1 MSCELRIPH
10 LEDNEYLYPKTTPH
24 KYAPSHHSFADSQLR
39 FSSPRFDSFK
49 QNSMTESTSTKFG
62 SMSSTRRLGEISATW
77 ALDRKNQ
84 APNGRESEKLLIQE
98 LEEACE
104 KDNSEAEIVDRRE
117 RCDRIEAHSRDRGR
131 DRQIDT
137 FESRNYNE
145 GERKEGFDEGERKP
159 VRYNSHSYIRRDYDV
174 TPLNISKASQF
185 NSRPYTHREVENAY
199 TDRVA
204 ISPKYD
210 TAPYTT
216 RESYKN
222 YDSTPHRF
230 ELERSLNRCDL
241 DRFPQ
246 RTEIDSFTQG
256 SEPNRFPQRTEV
268 DRVPQR
274 DELGI
279 YPQRTES
286 DRYPQRAEVDRFPQG
301 SELDRY
307 PQRLKLDTPH
317 RSDLEITAHRHD
329 LENFPHRPELD
340 TTPHRLELEL
350 DSMINSINRVALILK
365 RQDYDITLDKLP
377 EDYSHY
383 SIIDK
388 LLLSR
393 TWTQSL
399 YQDFLLKPKPKPS
412 SRYTDSTPI
421 IETPPNKP
429 IKSKSTKRA
438 PQPSFQAEESKCE
451 DCTKRGKGRRCEG
464 CGNNSKKAV
473 GEPKL
478 RRYPSTK
485 RKLKSLTKKYFV

>member
-49 QNSMTESTSTKFG
+49 QNSMIESSSSKFG
-62 SMSSTRRLGEISATW
+62 SMSSTRRLGEISACW
-77 ALDRKNQ
+77 GLDRKNEGS
-84 APNGRESEKLLIQE
+84 NVRENEKLLIEE
-98 LEEACE
+98 LEEGCE
-104 KDNSEAEIVDRRE
+104 KDNSEAEILDR
-117 RCDRIEAHSRDRGR
+117 RDRGR
-131 DRQIDT
+131 DRREIDI
-137 FESRNYNE
+137 FESSNLNKRESE
-145 GERKEGFDEGERKP
+145 GERKLG
-159 VRYNSHSYIRRDYDV
+159 RYNSHSYIRRDYDV
-174 TPLNISKASQF
+174 TPLNISKASQL
-185 NSRPYTHREVENAY
+185 NSKPYIHREVENAY
-199 TDRVA
+199 TDRVP

-222 YDSTPHRF
+222 YGSTPHRF
-230 ELERSLNRCDL
+230 ELERSLNRSDL

-246 RTEIDSFTQG
+246 RTELERFTQG
-256 SEPNRFPQRTEV
+256 S
-268 DRVPQR
+268 
-274 DELGI
+274 
-279 YPQRTES
+279 
-286 DRYPQRAEVDRFPQG
+286 A
-301 SELDRY
+301 LDKY

-317 RSDLEITAHRHD
+317 RSNLEITPHRHD
-329 LENFPHRPELD
+329 LDNFPSRTELD

-365 RQDYDITLDKLP
+365 RQNYDITLDNLP
-377 EDYSHY
+377 EDYCQY

-399 YQDFLLKPKPKPS
+399 YQDFLLKPNPS
-412 SRYTDSTPI
+412 FQYTDSTPI

-438 PQPSFQAEESKCE
+438 PQPSFQADESKCE
-451 DCTKRGKGRRCEG
+451 DCTKRAKGRRCEG
-464 CGNNSKKAV
+464 CGDNYKKAV